1 MTIKSFKIKSP
12 FNQLYKDRKSFTLI
26 ELLIVIAILALLMS
40 IVIIAINPSEMLKKS
55 RDTKRISSLKALNN
69 ALGIF
74 QATKPTTTMGTSSIV
89 YISIPDSSS
98 TCANL
103 SLPTLPTDYTYQC
116 STSANYRKTD
126 GTGWIPVNFDS
137 LDIGSPISSL
147 PIDPTNTTSTGL
159 YLTYVTG
166 GSWELTATMEASDNK
181 AANGIASTD
190 GGEVAAQ
197 ETYEVGSDLTLT
209 PFSVQERLYGI
220 PGSGLQ
226 LWFMADRGV
235 ATSTGNTVSR
245 WEDWS
250 GQNNDAI
257 GGVIPTTLSIAGG
270 EVSLYTSTSSSAGM
284 TLTSPINFSSFSYF
298 SVSKPAVNSDCVIF
312 ASSSVELVRYS
323 WGAGGLP
330 TFILRDGE
338 NMIYYTIPSLS
349 YFVHSIVRN
358 GTNVEMFEN
367 GISKTT
373 SSNEG
378 LKVRSMLGRYVYLSE
393 VIVYNTTLT
402 AAERQVVENYLNTKW
417 TIY

>member
-1 MTIKSFKIKSP
+1 MFSFRQRLD
-12 FNQLYKDRKSFTLI
+12 NKSFTLI

-40 IVIIAINPSEMLKKS
+40 IIIITLNPSEMLKKS

-74 QATKPTTTMGTSSIV
+74 QATKPTTNMGTSSIV
-89 YISIPDSSS
+89 YVSIPDSSS
-98 TCANL
+98 TCTNL
-103 SLPTLPTDYTYQC
+103 SLPTLPSGYTYQC
-116 STSANYRKTD
+116 STTANYRKTD

-147 PIDPTNTTSTGL
+147 PIDPNNTTSTGL

-166 GSWELTATMEASDNK
+166 GSWEITATMEASDNK
-181 AANGIASTD
+181 VINGIADTD
-190 GGEVAAQ
+190 GGEAVSR
-197 ETYEVGSDLTLT
+197 EVYEVGTDLSLT
-209 PFSVQERLYGI
+209 PISVQERLYSI
-220 PGSGLQ
+220 PGAGLY

-235 ATSTGNTVSR
+235 ATSTGSIVSR

-257 GGVIPTTLSIAGG
+257 GGAIPAVLSTAGG
-270 EVSLYTSTSSSAGM
+270 EISLYNSTSSTPVM
-284 TLTSPINFSSFSYF
+284 TLSSTINLSTFSYF
-298 SVSKPAVNSDCVIF
+298 SVSKPAVNSDCSIF
-312 ASSSVELVRYS
+312 QSTSAELTRYS
-323 WGAGGLP
+323 YGAGGLP
-330 TFILRDGE
+330 SFILRDYDY
-338 NMIYYTIPSLS
+338 MIYYTVPSLS

-367 GISKTT
+367 SVSKTT

-378 LKVRSMLGRYVYLSE
+378 LKASTLLGRYVYLSE

-402 AAERQVVENYLNTKW
+402 AAERQAVENYLNTKW